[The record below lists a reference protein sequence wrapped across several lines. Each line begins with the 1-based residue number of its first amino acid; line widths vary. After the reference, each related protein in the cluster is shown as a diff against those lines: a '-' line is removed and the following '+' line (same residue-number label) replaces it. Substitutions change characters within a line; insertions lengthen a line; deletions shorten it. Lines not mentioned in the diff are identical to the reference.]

1 MKFPVFGRTYR
12 NYGIINSFLA
22 DIQSLLPKAM
32 PDAHYT
38 ADTLK
43 PLFLLVWCGVGV
55 PLSIIVEFLVWILV
69 SLLILF
75 CGRCEASCER
85 SECLHARYASGQCP
99 GDCPEP
105 M

>member
-38 ADTLK
+38 ADTEAVI
-43 PLFLLVWCGVGV
+43 PPGLVR
-55 PLSIIVEFLVWILV
+55 S
-69 SLLILF
+69 
-75 CGRCEASCER
+75 RCAALYHR
-85 SECLHARYASGQCP
+85 
-99 GDCPEP
+99 
-105 M
+105 

>member
-12 NYGIINSFLA
+12 NYGIINSFLV

-75 CGRCEASCER
+75 FGRRAV
-85 SECLHARYASGQCP
+85 
-99 GDCPEP
+99 
-105 M
+105 

>member
-22 DIQSLLPKAM
+22 DIQSLLLKAM
-32 PDAHYT
+32 PDARYT

-75 CGRCEASCER
+75 FGRRAV
-85 SECLHARYASGQCP
+85 
-99 GDCPEP
+99 
-105 M
+105 

>member
-1 MKFPVFGRTYR
+1 MKFPVFGGGLIAITGLSIASSLISNHCCPKRCRT
-12 NYGIINSFLA
+12 
-22 DIQSLLPKAM
+22 
-32 PDAHYT
+32 HTTT

-75 CGRCEASCER
+75 FGRRAV
-85 SECLHARYASGQCP
+85 
-99 GDCPEP
+99 
-105 M
+105 